1 MSDRKQLRTY
11 WKPDGK
17 TVHDGHASKIKG
29 WLKQH
34 ALATAPGAL
43 TVVLHSPVH
52 ESARKHLAHAILG
65 PQKPGKADH

>member
-1 MSDRKQLRTY
+1 MSDRIQIRTY

-17 TVHDGHASKIKG
+17 TVHNGHESKLKA

-34 ALATAPGAL
+34 ALSTAPGAL
-43 TVVLHSPVH
+43 TVVLHSRVH
-52 ESARKHLAHAILG
+52 DSARKHLAHALAT